1 MEKKEEYVK
10 KKMTLIVN
18 HPWNDVFEGK
28 DVFLVPC
35 YIGKIYH
42 YDVKIVFPS
51 NYLYEAK
58 TIRDVELVPVSYI
71 KKLSSFFFCVWF

>member
-28 DVFLVPC
+28 DVF
-35 YIGKIYH
+35 
-42 YDVKIVFPS
+42 
-51 NYLYEAK
+51 
-58 TIRDVELVPVSYI
+58 
-71 KKLSSFFFCVWF
+71 